1 MYTKEFPTPH
11 GEQHSDI
18 VEPKHDLLL
27 PHQAWGRPIR
37 ADWAIIPKYWVIW
50 LVRTAAT
57 AAGKRFLD
65 MLPAAARLQR
75 RAAGTFG

>member
-1 MYTKEFPTPH
+1 LSPNTTYCCRTEPAGVLNPT
-11 GEQHSDI
+11 E
-18 VEPKHDLLL
+18 VAFL
-27 PHQAWGRPIR
+27 PAEVWVRPTR

-50 LVRTAAT
+50 LVRVAAT

-65 MLPAAARLQR
+65 MLPAAAQLQH